1 MQVSAGNFTKGGES
15 MNIAAGLG
23 SATTLTREDAA
34 AMRGLAN
41 VVHVAAGLRSRTFI
55 TASPESRVFTLVHG
69 TEESLGDIHGWT
81 WLDECG
87 VTVSAVRRRGIRALS
102 PGVETRI
109 EAGDVVVLLGG
120 PTGLEAAEQRLLG
133 G

>member
-1 MQVSAGNFTKGGES
+1 MWWCAVLQRIEQEAKF
-15 MNIAAGLG
+15 GL
-23 SATTLTREDAA
+23 LFLR
-34 AMRGLAN
+34 AN
-41 VVHVAAGLRSRTFI
+41 VECRKDLLLDIGDGVDANEARLRSVSVPPGAAVVGR
-55 TASPESRVFTLVHG
+55 A
-69 TEESLGDIHGWT
+69 LGEMR
-81 WLDECG
+81 LDECG

-120 PTGLEAAEQRLLG
+120 PSGLEAAEQRLLG

>member
-1 MQVSAGNFTKGGES
+1 MKILTGNDLASGAVTWWAGS
-15 MNIAAGLG
+15 YWSIHV
-23 SATTLTREDAA
+23 EDAVDV
-34 AMRGLAN
+34 GEGGDAN
-41 VVHVAAGLRSRTFI
+41 EARLRSVSVPPGAAVVGR
-55 TASPESRVFTLVHG
+55 A
-69 TEESLGDIHGWT
+69 LGEMR
-81 WLDECG
+81 LDECG